1 MLEPVPNAKNVFY
14 INLGEDLAE
23 VASNLGLGLLPDEME
38 KVKKY
43 FEKEKRKPTDVELQA
58 IDQAWSEHC
67 CYKSS
72 KTVLEE
78 TVFGLNT
85 SKKVIAREDA
95 GIMEFDDNHYYAV
108 GLESHNHPSAL
119 DPYGGSATGIGG
131 ILRDV
136 ICMGAQPIAL
146 IDSLFFGNLDTP
158 RDTLADGVKHPRY
171 LMTGVVAGIRD
182 YGNRV
187 GIPTVAGQVAFH
199 PKYTGNPLVN
209 VGCVGIVEKK
219 LMIHSKAG
227 DVGDI
232 YILAGGRTG
241 KDGIHGVTFAS
252 RDLDAG
258 ADEDI
263 GAVQMGDP
271 ITKEPLMHLCLEL
284 NKMKLLTG
292 MKDLGGGGLSCVVGE
307 LALDGGFGAMVN
319 LEKVHLKVENM
330 PPWEIWVSESQ
341 ERMMFTVTPKNVD
354 KVLARCEAWD
364 VEAVT
369 IGEVISEKR
378 NIVNYKDIEILNLD
392 LDFTTGGPVYKRP
405 YNLPEYD
412 IGKATPLPE
421 YPSDISK
428 LIIDIISQ
436 PEVASKDWVIRQY
449 DHEVRGK
456 TVLKP
461 IQGPIGKDVPGDSS
475 VIKPV
480 DDSWKGLALTSDVNP
495 YLMEANPYHGTMS
508 AVEEVCRNL
517 ASVGARI
524 DSLADCLCFGNPR
537 RPNIMGQFRATCEA
551 LKDAA
556 TAVDVPYISGNV
568 SLYNETQDGA
578 IPPTPVLMG
587 IGLVKDIRKCVTSDM
602 KNEGTIWI
610 VGKTREEMGASLY
623 YRTLGVSCPNVPN
636 TDFEA
641 FMPRMEQLIQ
651 AIENGE
657 VVACHDIS
665 TGGLAL
671 SIIEMCMSGI
681 GAKIELTSDL
691 RADIELFSET
701 NGRWVVQVKSGCE
714 NDFEKRFD
722 FAVKIGDINDRM
734 IFTKGGKEI
743 SNFEIEKLRNDWISP
758 LWDRLA

>member
-14 INLGEDLAE
+14 VNLEENLSE
-23 VASNLGLGLLPDEME
+23 VASKLGLGLLPDEME
-38 KVKKY
+38 KVKSY
-43 FEKEKRKPTDVELQA
+43 FESEKRKPTDVELQA

-72 KTVLEE
+72 KPVLEE
-78 TVFGLNT
+78 TVFGLKS

-95 GIMEFDDNHYYAV
+95 GIMEFDDKHYYAV

-136 ICMGAQPIAL
+136 VCMGAQPIAL
-146 IDSLFFGNLDTP
+146 IDPLFFGNLDTP
-158 RDTLADGVKHPRY
+158 REALAEGVKHPRY
-171 LMTGVVAGIRD
+171 LMGGVVAGIRD

-209 VGCVGIVEKK
+209 VGCVGIVEKE

-241 KDGIHGVTFAS
+241 RDGIHGVTFAS

-258 ADEDI
+258 SDDDL
-263 GAVQMGDP
+263 GAVQLGDP

-284 NKMKLLTG
+284 NEMGILTG

-307 LALDGGFGAMVN
+307 LALDGGFGARVD

-341 ERMMFTVTPKNVD
+341 ERMMFTVTPKNVE
-354 KVLARCEAWD
+354 KVLERCKAWD

-369 IGEVISEKR
+369 IGEVIAEKR
-378 NIVNYKDIEILNLD
+378 NIVNYNGVEILNLD

-405 YNLPEYD
+405 YNLPDYD
-412 IGKATPLPE
+412 VGEAVKLPS
-421 YPSDISK
+421 YPENIEEK
-428 LIIDIISQ
+428 IIDVIRQ

-461 IQGPIGKDVPGDSS
+461 IQGPIGKEVPGDSS

-480 DDSWKGLALTSDVNP
+480 DNSWKGLALTSDINP

-524 DSLADCLCFGNPR
+524 DSLADCLCFGNPQ
-537 RPNIMGQFRATCEA
+537 RPDIMGQFKASCEA
-551 LKDAA
+551 LRDAA
-556 TAVDVPYISGNV
+556 TSIDVPYVSGNV
-568 SLYNETQDGA
+568 SLYNETADGA

-587 IGLVKDIRKCVTSDM
+587 IGLVDDIRKCVTSDM
-602 KNEGTIWI
+602 KKEGTIWI
-610 VGKTREEMGASLY
+610 VGRTKEEMGASLY
-623 YRTLGVSCPNVPN
+623 YRTLGIECKNVPT
-636 TDFEA
+636 TDFSS
-641 FMPRMEQLIQ
+641 FIPRMEQLIQ

-665 TGGLAL
+665 NGGLAL
-671 SIIEMCMSGI
+671 TIIEMAMSGT
-681 GAKIELTSDL
+681 GAEINLNSDL
-691 RADIELFSET
+691 RDDIELFSES
-701 NGRWVVQVKSGCE
+701 NGRWVVQVAPGFESK
-714 NDFEKRFD
+714 FEKRFD
-722 FAVKIGDINDRM
+722 FAEKIGDVNDNIILNKNCEQKANIQIDKVR
-734 IFTKGGKEI
+734 KEWTNPI
-743 SNFEIEKLRNDWISP
+743 WE
-758 LWDRLA
+758 RLA

>member
-14 INLGEDLAE
+14 VNLEENLSE
-23 VASNLGLGLLPDEME
+23 VASKLGLGLLPDEME
-38 KVKKY
+38 KVKSY
-43 FEKEKRKPTDVELQA
+43 FESEKRKPTDVELQA

-72 KTVLEE
+72 KPVLEE
-78 TVFGLNT
+78 TVFGLKS

-95 GIMEFDDNHYYAV
+95 GIMEFDDKHYYAV

-136 ICMGAQPIAL
+136 VCMGAQPIAL
-146 IDSLFFGNLDTP
+146 IDPLFFGNLDTP
-158 RDTLADGVKHPRY
+158 REALAEGVKHPRY
-171 LMTGVVAGIRD
+171 LMGGVVAGIRD

-209 VGCVGIVEKK
+209 VGCVGIVEKE

-241 KDGIHGVTFAS
+241 RDGIHGVTFAS

-258 ADEDI
+258 SDDDL
-263 GAVQMGDP
+263 GAVQLGDP

-284 NKMKLLTG
+284 NEMGILTG

-307 LALDGGFGAMVN
+307 LALDGGFGARVD

-341 ERMMFTVTPKNVD
+341 ERMMFTVTPKNVE
-354 KVLARCEAWD
+354 KVLERCKAWD

-369 IGEVISEKR
+369 IGEVIAEKR
-378 NIVNYKDIEILNLD
+378 NIVNYNGVEILNLD

-405 YNLPEYD
+405 YNLPDYD
-412 IGKATPLPE
+412 VGEAVKLPS
-421 YPSDISK
+421 YPENIEEK
-428 LIIDIISQ
+428 IIEIIRQ

-461 IQGPIGKDVPGDSS
+461 IQGPIGKEVPGDSS

-480 DDSWKGLALTSDVNP
+480 DDSWKGLALTSDINP

-524 DSLADCLCFGNPR
+524 DSLADCLCFGNPQ
-537 RPNIMGQFRATCEA
+537 RPDIMGQFKASCEA
-551 LKDAA
+551 LRDAA
-556 TAVDVPYISGNV
+556 TSIDVPYVSGNV
-568 SLYNETQDGA
+568 SLYNETADGA

-587 IGLVKDIRKCVTSDM
+587 IGLVDDIRKCVTSDM
-602 KNEGTIWI
+602 KKEGTIWI
-610 VGKTREEMGASLY
+610 VGRTKEEMGASLY
-623 YRTLGVSCPNVPN
+623 YRTLGIECKNVPT
-636 TDFEA
+636 TDFSS
-641 FMPRMEQLIQ
+641 FIPRMEQLIQ

-665 TGGLAL
+665 NGGLAL
-671 SIIEMCMSGI
+671 TIIEMAMSGT
-681 GAKIELTSDL
+681 GAEINLNSDL
-691 RADIELFSET
+691 RDDIELFSES
-701 NGRWVVQVKSGCE
+701 NGRWVVQVAPGFESKFE
-714 NDFEKRFD
+714 NRFD
-722 FAVKIGDINDRM
+722 FAEKIGDVNDKI
-734 IFTKGGKEI
+734 IFNKDGEQIAKLQIDNVRKEWTNPI
-743 SNFEIEKLRNDWISP
+743 WE
-758 LWDRLA
+758 RLA